1 MSGISFDVKLS
12 RSHDLTSE
20 DGCRSLLRYLM
31 RLFTNG
37 VAIAA
42 PPCSL
47 YSCACASVHKRTK
60 ENVRGD
66 LGNWK
71 VRLARVIWTNWVTCM
86 KILHSLRPDV
96 WLICEQ
102 PSTSWGFCQPE
113 FVQLAELMGMFL
125 TFKYIQFIYHLD
137 QLINLYQFI

>member
-1 MSGISFDVKLS
+1 MSYVCPQHSGTIENQCLA
-12 RSHDLTSE
+12 
-20 DGCRSLLRYLM
+20 C

-71 VRLARVIWTNWVTCM
+71 VRLARVIWTNWV
-86 KILHSLRPDV
+86 
-96 WLICEQ
+96 
-102 PSTSWGFCQPE
+102 
-113 FVQLAELMGMFL
+113 A
-125 TFKYIQFIYHLD
+125 
-137 QLINLYQFI
+137 